1 MSFLTRLSRV
11 TIARAGY
18 ILIFVIV
25 AAVVWFGV
33 LAPRIATASALQTQA
48 ADIELANLRLLKDL
62 NATRDRLRN
71 APAAAQQA
79 QELLERMPQTAQLPE
94 VLDQITEAAID
105 AGIAPNAVSSLSTG
119 IPVPIADPT
128 GLPPEVQLAQM
139 PVSITATG
147 SAASLYRFLGNLEA
161 LDRSLLIASTQIA
174 DAAGTTGDGGE
185 AASTLQ
191 VSGSMFVLE
200 SRLPDLVATVERLLA
215 DGQGASSPSS
225 ATSG

>member
-79 QELLERMPQTAQLPE
+79 QELL
-94 VLDQITEAAID
+94 
-105 AGIAPNAVSSLSTG
+105 
-119 IPVPIADPT
+119 
-128 GLPPEVQLAQM
+128 
-139 PVSITATG
+139 
-147 SAASLYRFLGNLEA
+147 
-161 LDRSLLIASTQIA
+161 
-174 DAAGTTGDGGE
+174 
-185 AASTLQ
+185 
-191 VSGSMFVLE
+191 
-200 SRLPDLVATVERLLA
+200 
-215 DGQGASSPSS
+215 
-225 ATSG
+225 